1 MASDEWLLPSK
12 LRQRYVDKHFKR
24 SNLAEKQLYLAVV
37 RGNVRARLNGIVL
50 GPTWLKQL
58 SCDDDAVAFPPEIE
72 LSVDDVR
79 RIWG

>member
-1 MASDEWLLPSK
+1 MASDEWLLPSH

-24 SNLAEKQLYLAVV
+24 SSDAEKQLYLAVV
-37 RGNVRARLNGIVL
+37 RGSVRARLNGVVL
-50 GPTWLKQL
+50 GSTWLKQMSNGNNTAAL
-58 SCDDDAVAFPPEIE
+58 PPDVE